1 MTTDEPPSANSL
13 LTNWPP
19 FGLSTDPDTAAL
31 DLLKK
36 RKYCVVGVRELQMG
50 KRASQA
56 DIAEKLGVSVSTVSR
71 ALANEIGISDAVR
84 ADVQRMARMLG
95 YKSKH
100 PPVLGKLDKRALA
113 LVPLNSAIGNLASFY
128 HGIVEGMRAQAEEA
142 GLVLDVRL
150 VNEDMV
156 TLDFIRRQL
165 SKTGANGVILAG
177 IDPDED
183 IAQWAQETGTA
194 LVLANGSDP
203 QMRFN
208 SVAPANF
215 YGAYRATQRLID
227 VGHSKILHY
236 TYRHRPTIAQRR
248 RGFEAAIA
256 ANDGVR
262 GTVVISNEHSSKDL
276 LASLLAG
283 EYDVTAVFCWN
294 DSVAVSMVE
303 ALLGQDSPMP
313 EGFSII
319 GFDDLPI
326 AGMANPRLATVRVDR
341 EAIGRGVVRL
351 LATQLDGEQA
361 VQQLEIGVTL
371 VEGETVHRLA

>member
-1 MTTDEPPSANSL
+1 MAS
-13 LTNWPP
+13 
-19 FGLSTDPDTAAL
+19 
-31 DLLKK
+31 
-36 RKYCVVGVRELQMG
+36 G

-84 ADVQRMARMLG
+84 AEVQRMARMLG

-100 PPVLGKLDKRALA
+100 PPAMGSLDKRALA
-113 LVPLNSAIGNLASFY
+113 LVPLNSAMGSLAGFY
-128 HGIVEGMRAQAEEA
+128 HGIVEAMRAQAGEA
-142 GLVLDVRL
+142 GIVLDVRL

-156 TLDFIRRQL
+156 TLDFIRRQM
-165 SKTGANGVILAG
+165 SKTGANGLILAG
-177 IDPDED
+177 IDPAAD
-183 IAQWAQETGTA
+183 IAQWAQETETA

-203 QMRFN
+203 LMRFN

-215 YGAYRATQRLID
+215 YGAYRATQRLIEA
-227 VGHSKILHY
+227 GHRRILHY
-236 TYRHRPTIAQRR
+236 TYHHRPTILQRQ

-256 ANDGVR
+256 ANPEVS

-276 LASLLAG
+276 LAALLAG

-326 AGMANPRLATVRVDR
+326 AGMANPRLSTVRVDR
-341 EAIGRGVVRL
+341 EAIGRGVIRL
-351 LATQLDGEQA
+351 LASQLDGERA
-361 VQQLEIGVTL
+361 VQQLEIGLSL
-371 VEGETVHRLA
+371 VEGETVHHLV